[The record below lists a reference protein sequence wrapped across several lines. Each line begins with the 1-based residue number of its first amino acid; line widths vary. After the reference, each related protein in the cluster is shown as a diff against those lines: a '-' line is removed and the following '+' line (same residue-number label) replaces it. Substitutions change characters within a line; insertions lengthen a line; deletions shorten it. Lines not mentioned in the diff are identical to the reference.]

1 MADKVDDP
9 QVEPIEEGQTDDA
22 DVDKRLE
29 KLEKLEKLFA
39 ETAKNLEEERK
50 SSAGK
55 DKKITTLQDEKKE
68 LQAQTLGKDDL
79 LRLREDELREK
90 QQEWEAQQRE
100 EKAELEKLRIK
111 NLKHEILK
119 TLHDFPNFLA
129 ERVNG
134 STPEEIETD
143 AREIM
148 KAWVRERDKVGN
160 AWKVTKVKSGSGN
173 KPSMGAKNAE
183 EVMLMT
189 PKERMAWAAQ
199 AGDDEFDD
207 TFDELHKTE

>member
-1 MADKVDDP
+1 MADKVDAP
-9 QVEPIEEGQTDDA
+9 QDEPVEEGQTDDA

-39 ETAKNLEEERK
+39 ETAKSLEEERK
-50 SSAGK
+50 ASAGK

-79 LRLREDELREK
+79 LRLREDELKEK
-90 QQEWEAQQRE
+90 QQAWEAQQKE
-100 EKAELEKLRIK
+100 EKAELEKLRVK

-119 TLHDFPNFLA
+119 TLPDFPNFLA
-129 ERVNG
+129 DRVNG

-160 AWKVTKVKSGSGN
+160 AWKVTKVKSGGST
-173 KPSMGAKNAE
+173 KPSMGVKNAE
-183 EVMLMT
+183 EVLLMT
-189 PKERMAWAAQ
+189 PQERLAWAEQ
-199 AGDDEFDD
+199 ASDEEFDD
-207 TFDELHKTE
+207 TFDELHKIE